1 MNLFSIFLRTLF
13 LFTFMTLSGCK
24 DGRIS
29 NNEAQYSIVLIV
41 GQSNTHAGIGM
52 NRELDG
58 SVDGISQLGRFGND
72 DMQIIRAEE
81 PLQHHTKDDHKIG
94 FGLTFAKL
102 LKEYLDYPNQ
112 IILIPCGFGGTGFQG
127 NHWNKGDYLYS
138 DAVKRV
144 RTVID
149 NIPGSE
155 LTSILWHQGESDVGS
170 PSYETD
176 LDNFILNLRTDLDA
190 IDTPFIVGGMV
201 PFWVDQTTERI
212 EQQQI
217 IMNVVNRHENIGYA
231 NPELPFRIEKPD
243 NLVDVIHYD
252 AAGQRELGKRYF
264 NEYYSLV
271 D

>member
-1 MNLFSIFLRTLF
+1 MCRFRMFLRILF
-13 LFTFMTLSGCK
+13 LFTLMTLSGCK
-24 DGRIS
+24 DGSIL

-81 PLQHHTKDDHKIG
+81 PLQHHTKDDNKIG

-190 IDTPFIVGGMV
+190 IETPFIVGGMV